1 MFNCQTT
8 LGSVYMSN
16 EPSIF
21 NRLTSHQLDIGFNAF
36 DTSIAHALADLS
48 VSKNCQTIFKIVL
61 KPISSG
67 TAVCTLIIEILIL
80 NYTINVAILF
90 VVCEFKAF

>member
-1 MFNCQTT
+1 MFNCQIT
-8 LGSVYMSN
+8 LGLYWMSN
-16 EPSIF
+16 EPGIF
-21 NRLTSHQLDIGFNAF
+21 NRLTSHQLESGFNAF
-36 DTSIAHALADLS
+36 DTSTAHALADLS
-48 VSKNCQTIFKIVL
+48 VSKNSKTIFKIVL

-80 NYTINVAILF
+80 NYTINVAKLF